1 MSFHIPPSLFFYFW
15 GLAPFAVYI
24 GISRQKGQLLSNK
37 VHRSAFLVRER
48 SIQSI
53 ALWMRVGGEREGGGI
68 ERENG
73 KEKKKEKRNEIKAEW
88 RKKRETIVTVDL
100 FMVSLIDSAQ
110 ESMNEL
116 ALTRLVNR

>member
-1 MSFHIPPSLFFYFW
+1 
-15 GLAPFAVYI
+15 
-24 GISRQKGQLLSNK
+24 
-37 VHRSAFLVRER
+37 
-48 SIQSI
+48 
-53 ALWMRVGGEREGGGI
+53 MRAGGEREGGI

-73 KEKKKEKRNEIKAEW
+73 KEKKKKENEIKAEW

>member
-1 MSFHIPPSLFFYFW
+1 M
-15 GLAPFAVYI
+15 
-24 GISRQKGQLLSNK
+24 
-37 VHRSAFLVRER
+37 REGR
-48 SIQSI
+48 
-53 ALWMRVGGEREGGGI
+53 RGGGI
-68 ERENG
+68 ERENE
-73 KEKKKEKRNEIKAEW
+73 KEKKRKNEIKAEW